1 MEPHMSYV
9 KSLTLALVLIVT
21 LAGCDDPNATS
32 VRTAFNASLN
42 ARGEEVLKFY
52 AKATFDQIERQAKIA
67 LKASRAE
74 VQRLKPSDRLAILQL
89 RAEFNSSQLTKLS
102 GRQLFAELGDAVW
115 WADDEFPPRVTKIR
129 ATDEWANMDLEY
141 RFSRRQKAKVTI
153 RWVYEDNEW
162 RVDDASM
169 AAYQDRLVEGFASDL
184 GKSVDE
190 AILFLI
196 DDWYFGRGVPAAI
209 WDRPIGGP

>member
-1 MEPHMSYV
+1 MQNM
-9 KSLTLALVLIVT
+9 KQIILALVLLVA
-21 LAGCDDPNATS
+21 LPGCDDPNAKS

-42 ARGEEVLKFY
+42 ATGEEVLNFY
-52 AKATFDQIERQAKIA
+52 SKATFEQIERLAKIA

-74 VQRLKPSDRLAILQL
+74 VQRLKPSDRLAVLQL
-89 RAEFNSSQLTKLS
+89 RAQFNTTQLTKLS
-102 GRQLFAELGDAVW
+102 GRQLIAELGDTVW
-115 WADDEFPPRVTKIR
+115 WADDEFPPRVTKVR

-153 RWVYEDNEW
+153 RWVFEDNEW

-169 AAYQDRLVEGFASDL
+169 AAYQDRLVENFASDL

-190 AILFLI
+190 AILYLI

-209 WDRPIGGP
+209 WDRPVGGP